1 MDHYQRFRVPA
12 WDEKGYERNF
22 SGWLTNVNKPLLAA
36 GEVSRRMHAYVHEQG
51 GVLMEKDGKICR
63 GLRKEF
69 NRLKRLHGER
79 ELFQLHKEHGTYHVW
94 VQADQANAY
103 SLNGTNVPYPHE
115 YRGNARQAS
124 P

>member
-1 MDHYQRFRVPA
+1 
-12 WDEKGYERNF
+12 
-22 SGWLTNVNKPLLAA
+22 
-36 GEVSRRMHAYVHEQG
+36 MHAYIHEQG
-51 GVLMEKDGKICR
+51 GVLMEKEGKICR

-69 NRLKRLHGER
+69 NRLKRLHGQK

-103 SLNGTNVPYPHE
+103 SLNGTNVPYYHE
-115 YRGNARQAS
+115 YRGNYRQAS